1 MNLPTDISSCHQ
13 LILTQATTISTQT
26 SQITELTSQVA
37 LLLER
42 VKVLEAQSKKNSR
55 NSNKPPS
62 SDGLQKPPVKP
73 KPAFKKPKREKGGQV
88 GHKGKTLLQ
97 VSSKEVDKVEKL
109 YPTHCSCGH
118 ELGSLEQSHS
128 TTGAVRQVFDLPIP
142 KLEITSYEEQICT
155 CSVCGASVKGK
166 FPTDV
171 KAPVQYGSGVKA
183 FTTLLNNAYHLSYA
197 NIKQLFSDMYGYN
210 LNESTVQ
217 TSNKIC
223 SEQLEQ
229 SENIIK
235 EALLTCPVGHS
246 DETGMRVG
254 GKLHWLHVFS
264 TAFFTCFF
272 IHPNRGKEAMES
284 DESLLPKVKQQ
295 HFVVHDCWSSYF
307 KIEGLLHAIC
317 GAHIIR
323 ELNALEEQGVIW
335 AVWFKR
341 YLLTLL
347 ALTKQNDGILTE
359 KQQVKARKLFQKI
372 WQNADK
378 IEPPPKKIKGK
389 RGRPKATKGRN
400 LLKRLDKYQD
410 AVLAFAFHKEVPF
423 TNNQAERDLRPA
435 KTKQKV
441 AGCFRTLQGAKRF
454 ARIFGFVSTLRKHKR
469 NVFNEIKAIFE
480 GKKFVPN
487 ITT

>member
-13 LILTQATTISTQT
+13 LILAQGTTISTQS
-26 SQITELTSQVA
+26 SQILELTSQVA
-37 LLLER
+37 RLLER

-73 KPAFKKPKREKGGQV
+73 KPAFKKPKRDKGGQV
-88 GHKGKTLLQ
+88 GHKGNTLHQ
-97 VSSKEVDKVEKL
+97 VSSKEADKVEKL
-109 YPTHCSCGH
+109 YPTRCSCGH
-118 ELGSLEQSHS
+118 ELSDLEQSS
-128 TTGAVRQVFDLPIP
+128 FTQGAVRQVFDLPTP
-142 KLEITSYEEQICT
+142 KLEVTSYEEQICT
-155 CSVCGASVKGK
+155 CGACGARVKGE

-183 FTTLLNNAYHLSYA
+183 FTTLLGNAYHLSYA
-197 NIKQLFSDMYGYN
+197 NIKQLFIDMYGYD
-210 LNESTVQ
+210 LNESTIQ
-217 TSNKIC
+217 TNNKLC
-223 SEQLEQ
+223 YEQLGESEQVIQ
-229 SENIIK
+229 
-235 EALLTCPVGHS
+235 EAVLASTVGHS

-272 IHPNRGKEAMES
+272 IHPKRGKEAMQS
-284 DESLLPKVKQQ
+284 DESLLPKVKPF

-323 ELNALEEQGVIW
+323 ELNALEEQGVMW
-335 AVWFKR
+335 AVWFR
-341 YLLTLL
+341 RFLLTLL
-347 ALTKQNDGILTE
+347 ALTKQNEGILTE
-359 KQQVKARKLFQKI
+359 KQQIKAQKLFRKI

-378 IEPPPKKIKGK
+378 IEPPPKKIKGR

-441 AGCFRTLQGAKRF
+441 AGCFRTLNGAKRF
-454 ARIFGFVSTLRKHKR
+454 ARIFGFVSTLRKQNR
-469 NVFNEIKAIFE
+469 NVFKELKAIFE
-480 GKKFVPN
+480 GKKFVLN
-487 ITT
+487 IPT